1 MADEDR
7 SREEL
12 LYLARLAEQCD
23 RFDGKY
29 KLFLICSSI
38 ERPLKFANYY
48 ISNNKIEYLRRY
60 YLVVR
65 GCNSNF
71 S

>member
-1 MADEDR
+1 MADNVDY

-29 KLFLICSSI
+29 
-38 ERPLKFANYY
+38 PHD
-48 ISNNKIEYLRRY
+48 
-60 YLVVR
+60 
-65 GCNSNF
+65 
-71 S
+71 

>member
-1 MADEDR
+1 MAR

-29 KLFLICSSI
+29 HSI
-38 ERPLKFANYY
+38 R
-48 ISNNKIEYLRRY
+48 
-60 YLVVR
+60 
-65 GCNSNF
+65 
-71 S
+71 

>member
-1 MADEDR
+1 MATAQEPKY

-29 KLFLICSSI
+29 LN
-38 ERPLKFANYY
+38 LKTNYWFR
-48 ISNNKIEYLRRY
+48 N
-60 YLVVR
+60 
-65 GCNSNF
+65 G
-71 S
+71 

>member
-29 KLFLICSSI
+29 NLLFVCSSI
-38 ERPLKFANYY
+38 ETYLKLKNYY
-48 ISNNKIEYLRRY
+48 ISNNQIDNLRRY
-60 YLVVR
+60 YLVV
-65 GCNSNF
+65 GDCNSNF